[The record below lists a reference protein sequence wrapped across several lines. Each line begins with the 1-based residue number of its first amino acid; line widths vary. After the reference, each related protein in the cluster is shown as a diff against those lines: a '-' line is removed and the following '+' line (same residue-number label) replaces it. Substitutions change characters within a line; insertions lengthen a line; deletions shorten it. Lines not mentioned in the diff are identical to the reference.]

1 MQKLVAV
8 LCVLAMMLTMVV
20 PALANPSI
28 GDLSESAVEI
38 TTVEDLPEGA
48 VVKVQAV
55 AVENYDN
62 EAVKEAVNLVNG
74 EESTATVEEVVNKL
88 AGELPEEKGNLAEY
102 DFVTTFTEV
111 ALVKDGETSFDNEG
125 EVVAPTVTLA
135 VDALK
140 GVNPEDLAN
149 YLFMLIN
156 PATAELSFIE
166 LDPEAFDAEKGE
178 ITVELPFLGA
188 LALIQKAE

>member
-38 TTVEDLPEGA
+38 TTVEELPEGA
-48 VVKVQAV
+48 AVKVQVV

-62 EAVKEAVNLVNG
+62 ETVKEAVNLVNE

-88 AGELPEEKGNLAEY
+88 AGELPEGKGNLAEY

>member
-38 TTVEDLPEGA
+38 TTVEELPEGA

-62 EAVKEAVNLVNG
+62 ETVKEAVNLVNG

-88 AGELPEEKGNLAEY
+88 AGELPEGKGNLAEY

-135 VDALK
+135 VDVLK

-156 PATAELSFIE
+156 PATGELRFIE